1 MVGRCQGRHIWRK
14 LDYRDILCNG
24 NRVLYSRSL
33 IFPVI
38 GKTVSDFLKGR
49 IKRVAIPYWKY
60 ALVCFPAVV
69 YHYWKSGEI
78 IPLNDFISYVFFT
91 PTVEYR
97 LFDHIWFIPPY
108 LIISL
113 CLPFFAGWFAGV
125 IYLLSFS
132 VSFWYCCYCS
142 SLLSRVASNCNS
154 LSVFYD
160 MGIVY
165 KKKLGWQIV
174 VCVIAAVGYLIYAFG
189 VERVPFD
196 LQANKFPPNLLFASY
211 GMAV

>member
-1 MVGRCQGRHIWRK
+1 MIYITCFCHLIWWEGVKVGIFEGSWITGIFFAMATVF
-14 LDYRDILCNG
+14 YIVG
-24 NRVLYSRSL
+24 ASFSL
-33 IFPVI
+33 SLEKPFR
-38 GKTVSDFLKGR
+38 TYLKGR

-113 CLPFFAGWFAGV
+113 CLPFLCRMIRRCNIPF
-125 IYLLSFS
+125 ILFS
-132 VSFWYCCYCS
+132 VVLV
-142 SLLSRVASNCNS
+142 LLLLFKAYYPELLQTV
-154 LSVFYD
+154 
-160 MGIVY
+160 IVY
-165 KKKLGWQIV
+165 
-174 VCVIAAVGYLIYAFG
+174 
-189 VERVPFD
+189 
-196 LQANKFPPNLLFASY
+196 LFLRY
-211 GMAV
+211 GDCIIRRS